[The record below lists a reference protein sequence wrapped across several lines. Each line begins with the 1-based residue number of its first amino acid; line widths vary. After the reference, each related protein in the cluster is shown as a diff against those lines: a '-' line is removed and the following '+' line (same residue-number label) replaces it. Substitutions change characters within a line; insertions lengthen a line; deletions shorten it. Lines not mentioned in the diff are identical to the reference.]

1 MDKVS
6 NKLNHYD
13 VSEVIDTFDITKIFD
28 CAILKT
34 WLSNNTGVIKAS
46 YQDILEDARMVLL
59 RKWDEW
65 NEEELKMNFISL
77 VILAAQI
84 EEPNR
89 INTYFERRLSG
100 DVENTNISVVVDFMI
115 ASPMKSGRPKTPY
128 FFMQEFKRSL
138 GDTHDPEG
146 QMLAAMILAQELNK
160 NNQPLYGSWIQG
172 KIWYFTV
179 LNGKDYCVSQSFDAA
194 DKNDLSQIVFILRH
208 LKMLILNDLN

>member
-1 MDKVS
+1 MEKAS

-28 CAILKT
+28 CAILQN
-34 WLSNNTGVIKAS
+34 WLSNNTGTLKAT
-46 YQDILEDARMVLL
+46 YQDILEGARLVLL

-89 INTYFERRLSG
+89 INTYYERRLSG
-100 DVENTNISVVVDFMI
+100 DVADTNISVIVDFMI

-138 GDTHDPEG
+138 GDSHDPEG

-160 NNQPLYGSWIQG
+160 NNQPLYGSWKQG

-179 LNGKDYCVSQSFDAA
+179 LNGKDYCVSQAFDAA

-208 LKMLILNDLN
+208 LKTLILNSL